1 MKEYNYTG
9 DKIKNHFTA
18 YLREF
23 IRGKRWSYLKK
34 MQKIYEMEKPLKDN
48 IQMDY
53 AITVQDLLQIRQE
66 EELLFQEKQG
76 VYLAWN
82 ELSDQRLIHA
92 LLLLNEE
99 ERRLIYQHVF
109 EEKSFKE
116 MEYLNGLPETRVK
129 SIYYYSIRK
138 IRKWMGVNKNDL

>member
-34 MQKIYEMEKPLKDN
+34 MQKIYEKEKPLKDN

-53 AITVQDLLQIRQE
+53 AITVQDLLQIRQ
-66 EELLFQEKQG
+66 K
-76 VYLAWN
+76 
-82 ELSDQRLIHA
+82 
-92 LLLLNEE
+92 E
-99 ERRLIYQHVF
+99 ERKR
-109 EEKSFKE
+109 
-116 MEYLNGLPETRVK
+116 
-129 SIYYYSIRK
+129 
-138 IRKWMGVNKNDL
+138 